1 VSDTFLHAEA
11 FYEMRF
17 DDLVLPDRGPP
28 HTTLLD
34 LDPLPKTA
42 LKNEKFEALYPRFSH
57 FNPIQTQVSCGR
69 GADASN
75 PPFACARALASPPPL
90 GGGARRLWGV
100 ARLAGDG
107 IIATL
112 LIRVPRGRELQRFY
126 AFF

>member
-1 VSDTFLHAEA
+1 MSDTFLHAEA

-42 LKNEKFEALYPRFSH
+42 LKNEKFEALYPRFTH

-75 PPFACARALASPPPL
+75 PPFARARPREPAAAGGVGAEVV
-90 GGGARRLWGV
+90 GGGA
-100 ARLAGDG
+100 AG
-107 IIATL
+107 
-112 LIRVPRGRELQRFY
+112 R
-126 AFF
+126 